1 MTTSPGGNFKQR
13 LNLRHDYQDLHDCKN
28 GQPLL
33 SGGIFPSLL
42 QVRAIEI
49 LLPGQSLNA
58 DQKITSP
65 GGIFE
70 LGFFTPGNSQ
80 HYYIG
85 IWYKNLPQQTVVWV
99 ANRNQPIIDP
109 TSSSLVLLE
118 NGNLSLNSLST
129 VAIWSANSTSQAR
142 NSTIAMLLDNGNF
155 VIRNASA
162 VLWQSFDH
170 PTDTWLPGARLGY
183 NKLTKEKLI
192 LSPWKNRQNPAP
204 GPFSFELVQTSLWLF
219 WKSSETYWT
228 SGYWTGKTFSRVPKI
243 EVKYDA
249 TVYSF
254 VSNDNARYLTYVANS
269 IAYHNT
275 FIRFMIETTGQM
287 KFFGLDMGSLQW
299 NLLWMDPIE
308 GCDVYASC
316 GAFSICNPPIPQ
328 CGCLKGFE
336 PTLPNHWELKDYS
349 SGCGRKTS
357 FHCGEEGNSA
367 FLVMENV
374 TYPNS
379 PDSLVVE
386 NIDKCRLACLRNCS
400 CTAFAYDNQCLVWKG
415 DLFNVKQPS
424 SDGMLG
430 KVWYLRVASSEKNQ
444 IIDSKDGNR
453 KRKTTWIV
461 VGVLAGIF
469 SLLSIVLV
477 FVRRRQSVGALESLE
492 DPLVLFNYR
501 HLSKATENFS
511 EKLGEGAFGSVF
523 KGILPDSTPI
533 AVKQLKSLL
542 QGEKQFQAEVR
553 TLGAIQH
560 INVLRLRGFC
570 ADSTRRLLVYD
581 YVPNGSLQSV
591 LFQKHPLILDWKARY
606 HIAIGIARGLAYLH
620 EDCRDCIIHCD
631 IKPENILL
639 DEEYSPK
646 VADFGLAK
654 LIGRHHSRV
663 LTTVRGTVGYLAPEW
678 FTGEAIT
685 PKADVFS
692 YGKLLFEVISG
703 RRNTEGLDDG
713 LENYTPNRVANVV
726 TRGQDVLTLV
736 DYRLAGNADKDE
748 LIRACKVACWCI
760 QDEEM
765 DRPTMR
771 QVVQILEGA
780 LDVGIPPI
788 PLFLQRLSGS
798 PKEVINYSEP

>member
-1 MTTSPGGNFKQR
+1 MKTSIRNH
-13 LNLRHDYQDLHDCKN
+13 LISLSVLL
-28 GQPLL
+28 LL
-33 SGGIFPSLL
+33 SYTACTLKA
-42 QVRAIEI
+42 VEI

-99 ANRNQPIIDP
+99 ANRHQPIIDP

-118 NGNLSLNSLST
+118 NGNLTLNSPST
-129 VAIWSANSTSQAR
+129 VAIWSANSTPQAT

-155 VIRNASA
+155 VIRDASS

-170 PTDTWLPGARLGY
+170 PTDTWLPGARLGF
-183 NKLTKEKLI
+183 NKLTKKI
-192 LSPWKNRQNPAP
+192 QSVTPWRNPQYPAP
-204 GPFSFELVQTSLWLF
+204 GPFSFELEQSRLRLLWN
-219 WKSSETYWT
+219 SSETYWT
-228 SGYWTGKTFSRVPKI
+228 SGDWTGKTFSHIQNIEEKYVPSI
-243 EVKYDA
+243 F
-249 TVYSF
+249 SF
-254 VSNDNARYLTYVANS
+254 VVNETGSYLTYAVRAS
-269 IAYHNT
+269 AYPDTFEHT
-275 FIRFMIETTGQM
+275 FIRYMIETTGQI
-287 KFFGLDMGSLQW
+287 KFFVLEKGTLQW
-299 NLLWMDPIE
+299 NLLWMQPTKQ
-308 GCDVYASC
+308 CDVYASC
-316 GAFSICNPPIPQ
+316 GAFSICNPLNLPR
-328 CGCLKGFE
+328 CGCLKGFR
-336 PTLPNHWELKDYS
+336 PKFPKDWELEDHS
-349 SGCGRKTS
+349 NGCGRKTS
-357 FHCGEEGNSA
+357 FHCSDEGNSA
-367 FLVMENV
+367 FLVMKNV
-374 TYPNS
+374 TYPKS
-379 PDSLVVE
+379 PDSLAVD
-386 NIDKCRLACLRNCS
+386 NIGKCRLACLRNCS
-400 CTAFAYDNQCLVWKG
+400 CTAFAYDSQCLIWGG
-415 DLFNVKQPS
+415 DLFNVTQLS
-424 SDGMLG
+424 SEGMIG
-430 KVWYLRVASSEKNQ
+430 KVWYLRVAASEK
-444 IIDSKDGNR
+444 R
-453 KRKTTWIV
+453 MTTWIV

-469 SLLSIVLV
+469 TLFSIALV
-477 FVRRRQSVGALESLE
+477 VVRRRKSTGALESFE
-492 DPLVLFNYR
+492 QSLVLFNYR
-501 HLSKATENFS
+501 DLRKATENFS
-511 EKLGEGAFGSVF
+511 EKIGEGAFGSVF
-523 KGILPDSTPI
+523 KGILRDSTPI
-533 AVKQLKSLL
+533 AVKQLKSLWHV
-542 QGEKQFQAEVR
+542 EKQFQAEVR
-553 TLGAIQH
+553 TLGTIQH
-560 INVLRLRGFC
+560 INLLRLRGFC
-570 ADSTRRLLVYD
+570 AEYTRRLLVYD
-581 YVPNGSLQSV
+581 YVANGSLQSV

-713 LENYTPNRVANVV
+713 LENYIPNRIANVV

-736 DYRLAGNADKDE
+736 DYRLEGNADKDE

-760 QDEEM
+760 QDEEK

-771 QVVQILEGA
+771 RVVQILEGA

-788 PLFLQRLSGS
+788 PQFLQFLPGSSMEAINCQQPTSSSEIIFLSS
-798 PKEVINYSEP
+798 SADEWL